1 MGDLHRVEELMDR
14 VLADGTG
21 AVRQMEV
28 LHRTGDLE
36 RVVEDAADC
45 TLSTYRL

>member
-1 MGDLHRVEELMDR
+1 VEEQVDR
-14 VLADGTG
+14 LLAEGTG

-45 TLSTYRL
+45 TVSASQA